1 MSEQPL
7 GRGAVWLG
15 AATTLSVALIVLGR
29 VLRDGVQMHGCDG
42 APYIEHVAR
51 LETLRLW
58 REGSLLSPW
67 DLLVSMDGAFPPLMH
82 LFTLPLGAVAGYE
95 AEVAL
100 FSGIA
105 WLLVLAASVA
115 SVTYSLSGARLGAS
129 AAFVGTMLL
138 PAAHGFATRYYY
150 DLPMTALIWASAAYL
165 LRWRDRRSLRAICG
179 AGLLLGAAALVKWS
193 ALPFGLPVLAAAA
206 LCRRAD
212 APPQPFRARVLAAG
226 RLFAGVALLVALISL
241 VFLWSSGSDNS
252 YNTMSAETFESSGAA
267 VQLPAALDAA
277 LPGPAAL
284 VVRQALG
291 GLHLEA
297 GSGLRFYALRAVTSV
312 YSPLLAAL
320 VAFLCLLWL
329 ALDRRGAALPVFV
342 VLGHGFFLLLVL
354 GLRDDRFLLVGA
366 LVPVVLAS
374 LGWLRC
380 PAAVRTVLALVVV
393 AVALGVALDF
403 HFGRPA
409 AWNEATE
416 WRAAEGDRQPGVT
429 RRGLGLASSVQRL
442 GWVRADEQEISR
454 SAYREALWQVVGRC
468 RFGRVG
474 ELDGRPI
481 LGGCGNRFWWEYRGD
496 LEAVNG
502 DGPGRLQFVGG
513 SVWSVQDTGY
523 GERGSNG
530 PELLLVGADPSA
542 PSEHLPATLQPED
555 WVALGRVSDPEAR
568 GGASLWARHDAD
580 PCDSRSEGSD
590 RDVPAP

>member
-1 MSEQPL
+1 MNEQAL
-7 GRGAVWLG
+7 SRRSVCVTV
-15 AATTLSVALIVLGR
+15 ATTLAVAVIVLVR

-82 LFTLPLGAVAGYE
+82 LLTLPLGAIAGHE

-100 FSGIA
+100 WSGMA
-105 WLLVLAASVA
+105 WLLVLAASVG
-115 SVTYSLSGARLGAS
+115 SVTHSLSGARLAAA

-165 LRWRDRRSLRAICG
+165 LRWRDRRPLRATCG
-179 AGLLLGAAALVKWS
+179 AGVILAAAALVKWS
-193 ALPFGLPVLAAAA
+193 ALPFGLPVLAAVA

-212 APPQPFRARVLAAG
+212 APPQPLRARAVAAV
-226 RLFAGVALLVALISL
+226 RLFAGVALLVGVTSL
-241 VFLWSSGSDNS
+241 LFLWSSGADNS
-252 YNTMSAETFESSGAA
+252 YNTMSAETFESSSAG
-267 VQLPAALDAA
+267 VQLPAVLDSV
-277 LPGPAAL
+277 LPGPVAL
-284 VVRQALG
+284 VLRQAMG

-297 GSGLRFYALRAVTSV
+297 GSGLRFYSLRLVTSV
-312 YSPLLAAL
+312 YSPVLAALLAAL
-320 VAFLCLLWL
+320 CVLWL
-329 ALDRRGAALPVFV
+329 VLDRRAAALPVLV

-380 PAAVRTVLALVVV
+380 PAAVRTVLALLVV

-403 HFGRPA
+403 HVGRPA
-409 AWNEATE
+409 SWNEPTE
-416 WRAAEGDRQPGVT
+416 WRAPEGDGQPGVI

-454 SAYREALWQVVGRC
+454 FAYREALWQVVGRC
-468 RFGRVG
+468 RFGRIG

-481 LGGCGNRFWWEYRGD
+481 LGGCGNRFWWQYRGD
-496 LEAVNG
+496 LEATNG
-502 DGPGRLQFVGG
+502 DGPGRLSFIGG
-513 SVWSVQDTGY
+513 SVWSVEDTGY

-530 PELLLVGADPSA
+530 PELLLLGDDPSGA
-542 PSEHLPATLQPED
+542 VEQLPAVLQAED

-580 PCDSRSEGSD
+580 PCDSRSQAQDSD
-590 RDVPAP
+590 APVP